1 MWADA
6 YDYSYD
12 EAAGRMSLRS
22 IPLSSAYC
30 RRQAETFLLAQGLQ
44 MPRLDYMAGVFDDD
58 DRLLACGGLDCST
71 IKGLAVCPEARQLNL
86 AAKLVTHLRAYA
98 LEAGH
103 RDVTVFT
110 KPANIPLFRSMGF
123 SLIGESSGAALLE
136 TDRMALPRYLDHLR
150 SLRPA
155 GPMLAS
161 RQGLDQDFPAQP
173 QAARV
178 QPQAVQGPG
187 LSAPP
192 LHRCGVVVMNCN
204 PLTRGHLY
212 LIGQARRRCGHLV
225 IVPVADNPLTLFGY
239 SERRAM
245 LQAAVEGLDGVSLA
259 EASIYT
265 VSRATFPTYFIKEK
279 SQRALAHIELDLNIF
294 ARHLAP
300 ALGATVRFVG
310 TEPTDALTAAYNAA
324 MHRLLPPAGIEVVE
338 IARQGADGDPEHPVS
353 ASELRQALAQGH
365 TERALRLAAPQAV
378 PYVLAQAAA
387 IALRTELDL
396 TPKPGLVDRR
406 GAGAH
411 RDMSHA
417 LMVRSIEALRPTLLA
432 VARAA
437 YGPELPRCAA
447 LMAIG
452 IAGEEQMLRATGGVN
467 THRGALFALGLATA
481 AAAHLLHTEGRVR
494 PDALQRT
501 IRLVAAD
508 FKQPPATHGALA
520 RQQYRVGGAL
530 GNALGG
536 YAGLFD
542 SWLPFLQAHEAE
554 PYALH
559 RLLLRIIATLD
570 DTNLL
575 HRAGGER
582 AAQARLEAA
591 RAEAQFTPEA
601 LEALCRDFTARNLSP
616 GGAADMLALTVYV
629 KGLISD
635 DFS

>member
-123 SLIGESSGAALLE
+123 CLIGQSSGAALLE

-155 GPMLAS
+155 ESSPDS
-161 RQGLDQDFPAQP
+161 K
-173 QAARV
+173 
-178 QPQAVQGPG
+178 QGPG
-187 LSAPP
+187 QEEQIQPQDFLSQPQEKQGPGQAAP

-212 LIGQARRRCGHLV
+212 LIGQARRRCRHLV

-245 LQAAVEGLDGVSLA
+245 LQAAVENMPGVSLA

-294 ARHLAP
+294 AHHLAP

-310 TEPTDALTAAYNAA
+310 TEPTDELTAAYNAA

-387 IALRTELDL
+387 LALRTELDL

-437 YGPELPRCAA
+437 YGPELPHCAA

-452 IAGEEQMLRATGGVN
+452 IAGEEQMLQATGGVN
-467 THRGALFALGLATA
+467 THRGALFAIGLATA

-508 FKQPPATHGALA
+508 FKQPPATHGALV

-536 YAGLFD
+536 YADLFAQ
-542 SWLPFLQAHEAE
+542 WLPFLQAHEAE

-582 AAQARLEAA
+582 AAQARREAA
-591 RAEAQFTPEA
+591 RVEAQFTPDA
-601 LEALCRDFTARNLSP
+601 LEALCRDFTAHNLSP

-635 DFS
+635 DNP

>member
-110 KPANIPLFRSMGF
+110 KPANIALFRSMGF
-123 SLIGESSGAALLE
+123 CLIGQSSGAALLE

-155 GPMLAS
+155 ESSPDS
-161 RQGLDQDFPAQP
+161 KQGLGQEEQIQPQDFLSQP
-173 QAARV
+173 QEK
-178 QPQAVQGPG
+178 QGPG
-187 LSAPP
+187 QAAP

-245 LQAAVEGLDGVSLA
+245 LQAAVEDMPGVSLA

-294 ARHLAP
+294 AHHLAP

-310 TEPTDALTAAYNAA
+310 TEPTDELTAAYNAA

-338 IARQGADGDPEHPVS
+338 IARQGADGSPERPIS
-353 ASELRQALAQGH
+353 ASALRQALARGQ
-365 TERALRLAAPQAV
+365 TSRALLLAAPQAV

-387 IALRTELDL
+387 HALRTELDL

-467 THRGALFALGLATA
+467 THRGALFAIGLATA

-508 FKQPPATHGALA
+508 FKQPPATHGALV

-536 YAGLFD
+536 YADLFAQ
-542 SWLPFLQAHEAE
+542 WLPFLQAHEAE

-582 AAQARLEAA
+582 AAQARREAA
-591 RAEAQFTPEA
+591 RVEAQFTPDA
-601 LEALCRDFTARNLSP
+601 LEVLCRDFTAHNLSP

-635 DFS
+635 DNP

>member
-12 EAAGRMSLRS
+12 EAAGRVSLRS
-22 IPLSSAYC
+22 IPLSSAYF
-30 RRQAETFLLAQGLQ
+30 RRQAETFLQAQGLQ

-123 SLIGESSGAALLE
+123 CLIGQSSGAALLE

-150 SLRPA
+150 SLRRAEPTPEP
-155 GPMLAS
+155 GRGLGQEEQIQPQDFLS
-161 RQGLDQDFPAQP
+161 QPQEKQGLG
-173 QAARV
+173 QAA
-178 QPQAVQGPG
+178 
-187 LSAPP
+187 P

-212 LIGQARRRCGHLV
+212 LIGQARRRCRHLV

-245 LQAAVEGLDGVSLA
+245 LQAAVEDMPGVSLA

-294 ARHLAP
+294 AHHLAP

-310 TEPTDALTAAYNAA
+310 TEPTDELTAAYNAA

-338 IARQGADGDPEHPVS
+338 IARQGADGFPERPIS
-353 ASELRQALAQGH
+353 ASALRQALARGQ
-365 TERALRLAAPQAV
+365 TSRALLLAAPQAV

-387 IALRTELDL
+387 HALRTELDL
-396 TPKPGLVDRR
+396 TPKPGLVDLR

-437 YGPELPRCAA
+437 YGPELPHCAA

-467 THRGALFALGLATA
+467 THRGALFAIGLATA

-508 FKQPPATHGALA
+508 FKQPPATHGALV

-536 YAGLFD
+536 YADLFAQ
-542 SWLPFLQAHEAE
+542 WLPFLQAHEAE

-582 AAQARLEAA
+582 AAQARCEAA
-591 RAEAQFTPEA
+591 RVEAQFTPDA
-601 LEALCRDFTARNLSP
+601 LEALCRDFTAHNLSP

-635 DFS
+635 DNP